1 MMKQNELFGY
11 SIEEPIEGRVCKK
24 CKVKK
29 PHDHFGYGSGGNY
42 RRSECKSCARET
54 REVVK
59 KLHEQNA
66 YPSEE
71 YKCPICLGT
80 LKDIDKE
87 HISQK
92 KFVLDHCHKTKQ
104 FRGWLCQMCNRALGN
119 FKDDVKR
126 LKRAIDY
133 LNDST

>member
-1 MMKQNELFGY
+1 MMSQNELFDLP
-11 SIEEPIEGRVCKK
+11 SSEVKEGRTCKK
-24 CKVKK
+24 CRVKK

-42 RRSECKSCARET
+42 RRSECKECAKEARET
-54 REVVK
+54 IKE
-59 KLHEQNA
+59 LHAKHE
-66 YPSEE
+66 YPGET
-71 YKCPICLGT
+71 YRCPICLGT
-80 LKDIDKE
+80 LQDIDRE

-92 KFVLDHCHKTKQ
+92 KFVLDHCHRTKQ

-133 LNDST
+133 LSDTT

>member
-1 MMKQNELFGY
+1 MRQTELFGGGTQ
-11 SIEEPIEGRVCKK
+11 EPKTGKVCKK

-42 RRSECKSCARET
+42 RRSECKECARKT

-59 KLHEQNA
+59 ELHEKHE
-66 YPSEE
+66 YPNED
-71 YKCPICLGT
+71 YRCPICLGT
-80 LKDIDKE
+80 LSDIDRE

-92 KFVLDHCHKTKQ
+92 KFVLDHCHETRR

-119 FKDDVKR
+119 FKDDVER

-133 LNDST
+133 LSNST